1 LERTRTI
8 GLLNES
14 LTRKYQEVM
23 SLIEAAHEQSVQI
36 KEYIRI
42 EQLLKKRT
50 VEALMTTKQILV
62 DAPDAQQA
70 NKNRS

>member
-14 LTRKYQEVM
+14 LARKYQEVM

>member
-1 LERTRTI
+1 M
-8 GLLNES
+8 LNES
-14 LTRKYQEVM
+14 LARKYQEVM

>member
-1 LERTRTI
+1 
-8 GLLNES
+8 
-14 LTRKYQEVM
+14 
-23 SLIEAAHEQSVQI
+23 LIEAAHEQSVQI
-36 KEYIRI
+36 KENIRI

-62 DAPDAQQA
+62 DTPDAQQA

>member
-1 LERTRTI
+1 
-8 GLLNES
+8 LLNES
-14 LTRKYQEVM
+14 LARKYQEVM